1 MGMYKDSNSVNSWD
15 LGIVDLK
22 KWEII
27 REACVR
33 QYNAREEHIFDNILN
48 FDVANSKYDQD
59 YKDYLYSFIGDLK
72 RNLTDLEKYAL
83 TTSYYFYDLHWNR
96 AKDDPGTETAILKKI
111 FRLCNDMVLQRSD
124 KILYT
129 ELPPGI
135 DRLKV
140 IKKTREEKYGL
151 FGSKKRI
158 VEYDEENPKFQK
170 ITNIVENEPFICI
183 WRTCFLQEKP
193 YGAAGDVYADILTQS
208 GRLYHFEY
216 DVYGDVKDEPWV
228 GTGHL
233 GNERIILN
241 LSYLIG
247 ELFNCKPLQELL
259 PDDFHCFAD
268 EETIYK
274 DKTILDLMDDEKYL
288 DIMTRGIIPHH
299 NKTFKKDIKEFPDT
313 PGWNKAATLALMDH
327 TKSAFDE
334 ISNIYNDSPKAR
346 ETLDGMRRYMEP
358 FPQSVKEFEDL
369 VSVAN
374 ASFEECPILEKDGR
388 YLIMV
393 DALLHLLRFY
403 HIMEHDKNLDTFL
416 EQSNENIAQ
425 ILVDLLN
432 IEHVESDFEK
442 CPHVQ
447 IITAAVLMLMGE
459 FQPFLQE
466 KCEKRYRELDE
477 SMMWI

>member
-1 MGMYKDSNSVNSWD
+1 
-15 LGIVDLK
+15 
-22 KWEII
+22 
-27 REACVR
+27 
-33 QYNAREEHIFDNILN
+33 
-48 FDVANSKYDQD
+48 
-59 YKDYLYSFIGDLK
+59 
-72 RNLTDLEKYAL
+72 
-83 TTSYYFYDLHWNR
+83 
-96 AKDDPGTETAILKKI
+96 
-111 FRLCNDMVLQRSD
+111 MVLQRSD

-170 ITNIVENEPFICI
+170 IKNIIENEPFICI

-259 PDDFHCFAD
+259 PDDFHCFSD
-268 EETIYK
+268 EETSHI

-299 NKTFKKDIKEFPDT
+299 NKTFKKDIKELP
-313 PGWNKAATLALMDH
+313 
-327 TKSAFDE
+327 
-334 ISNIYNDSPKAR
+334 
-346 ETLDGMRRYMEP
+346 
-358 FPQSVKEFEDL
+358 
-369 VSVAN
+369 
-374 ASFEECPILEKDGR
+374 
-388 YLIMV
+388 
-393 DALLHLLRFY
+393 
-403 HIMEHDKNLDTFL
+403 
-416 EQSNENIAQ
+416 
-425 ILVDLLN
+425 
-432 IEHVESDFEK
+432 
-442 CPHVQ
+442 
-447 IITAAVLMLMGE
+447 VL
-459 FQPFLQE
+459 
-466 KCEKRYRELDE
+466 
-477 SMMWI
+477 